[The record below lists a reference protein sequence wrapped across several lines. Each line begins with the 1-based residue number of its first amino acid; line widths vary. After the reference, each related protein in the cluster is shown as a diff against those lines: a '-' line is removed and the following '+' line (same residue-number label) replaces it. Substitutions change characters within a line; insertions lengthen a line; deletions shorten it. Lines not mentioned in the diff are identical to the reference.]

1 LNTSLKKKKNG
12 CRRSRSLKTLVTF
25 LRINN
30 KFHNLVTN
38 KTPIMTDQIGQNIAK
53 IRKLQGLSQEN
64 LGAYLGVTREQI
76 SHYERG
82 TRKISVTDLN
92 KLADLFGVELADLLE
107 EDMDLQH
114 LNLAFA
120 FRSKKI
126 ESDLPTIATFKKL
139 VLNYLKMQRLNAH

>member
-1 LNTSLKKKKNG
+1 
-12 CRRSRSLKTLVTF
+12 
-25 LRINN
+25 
-30 KFHNLVTN
+30 
-38 KTPIMTDQIGQNIAK
+38 MTDQIGQNIAK
-53 IRKLQGLSQEN
+53 TRKLQGLSQEN

-82 TRKISVTDLN
+82 AREISVTDLN

-126 ESDLPTIATFKKL
+126 ESDLPTIATFKKV